1 MAGLIYKQIIIPVN
15 ANYLCVLS
23 LYQWLNSIC
32 KINDLFLDFCDKFF
46 YFFALKDDSF
56 TYLLK

>member
-46 YFFALKDDSF
+46 
-56 TYLLK
+56 LLFCIER